1 MIFIKGNK
9 VKNMSMIHQ
18 MIKNAV
24 EGLED
29 KKGEDIKIID
39 ISEVSPISDYFIL
52 ASGSNR
58 SQIQAMADSVAEKMH
73 KSGFPMKQMEGYDSA
88 NWILMDFIDIVVH
101 IFDRESR
108 NFYDLERIWKDGKLI
123 EL

>member
-1 MIFIKGNK
+1 
-9 VKNMSMIHQ
+9 MSVIES
-18 MIKNAV
+18 MIKNVV

-39 ISEVSPISDYFIL
+39 ISEVSPISDYFVL

-73 KSGFPMKQMEGYDSA
+73 KAGYIA
-88 NWILMDFIDIVVH
+88 V
-101 IFDRESR
+101 
-108 NFYDLERIWKDGKLI
+108 
-123 EL
+123 

>member
-1 MIFIKGNK
+1 
-9 VKNMSMIHQ
+9 MSVIRQ

-29 KKGEDIKIID
+29 KKGEDIRIID
-39 ISEVSPISDYFIL
+39 ISEVSPIADYFIL

-58 SQIQAMADSVAEKMH
+58 SQIQAMADSVAEKLH
-73 KSGFPMKQMEGYDSA
+73 KGGFHMKQMEGYDGG
-88 NWILMDFIDIVVH
+88 NWILMDFVDVVVH

-108 NFYDLERIWKDGKLI
+108 NFYDLERIWKDGKLV
-123 EL
+123 ELE

>member
-1 MIFIKGNK
+1 
-9 VKNMSMIHQ
+9 MSIILQ
-18 MIKNAV
+18 MIQSAV

-39 ISEVSPISDYFIL
+39 ISEVSPIADCFIL

-58 SQIQAMADSVAEKMH
+58 SQVQAMADAVAEKMH
-73 KSGFPMKQMEGYDSA
+73 KEGFAMKQIEGYDGA
-88 NWILMDFIDIVVH
+88 NWILMDFVDIVVH

-108 NFYDLERIWKDGKLI
+108 NFYDLERIWKDGKLV

>member
-1 MIFIKGNK
+1 
-9 VKNMSMIHQ
+9 MSLILQ
-18 MIKNAV
+18 MIQSAV

-39 ISEVSPISDYFIL
+39 ISEVSPISDYFVL

-58 SQIQAMADSVAEKMH
+58 SHIQAMSDSVLEKMH
-73 KSGFPMKQMEGYDSA
+73 KSGFVLKQIEGYDSA
-88 NWILMDFIDIVVH
+88 NWILMDFVDIVVH

-108 NFYDLERIWKDGKLI
+108 NFYDLERIWKDGKLV

>member
-1 MIFIKGNK
+1 
-9 VKNMSMIHQ
+9 MSVTLK
-18 MIKNAV
+18 MIKIAV

-58 SQIQAMADSVAEKMH
+58 SQIQAMADSVEEKMR
-73 KSGFPMKQMEGYDSA
+73 KAGFHLKQVEGYDSA
-88 NWILMDFIDIVVH
+88 NWILMDFVDIVVH

-123 EL
+123 DL

>member
-1 MIFIKGNK
+1 
-9 VKNMSMIHQ
+9 MSVIEI

-24 EGLED
+24 DALED

-39 ISEVSPISDYFIL
+39 ISEVSPIADYFVL

-58 SQIQAMADSVAEKMH
+58 NQVQAMADSVEEKMH
-73 KSGFPMKQMEGYDSA
+73 KDGFHLKQVEGYDSA
-88 NWILMDFIDIVVH
+88 NWILMDFTDIVVH

-108 NFYDLERIWKDGKLI
+108 EFYDLERIWKDGKIVNL
-123 EL
+123 

>member
-1 MIFIKGNK
+1 
-9 VKNMSMIHQ
+9 MSVIET
-18 MIKNAV
+18 MIKTSV
-24 EGLED
+24 EALED

-39 ISEVSPISDYFIL
+39 ISEVSPIADSFIL

-58 SQIQAMADSVAEKMH
+58 SQVQAMADSVAEKMH
-73 KSGFPMKQMEGYDSA
+73 RAGFSMKQIEGYDSA
-88 NWILMDFIDIVVH
+88 NWILMDFVDVVVH